1 MADTDTSSPSPNLQE
16 QYQGYQ
22 QEVHKEADQE
32 ALQAKEIV
40 SEADADARQQIDLA
54 KAFASSEQPFQQEPP
69 HDQINQVMTGAPW
82 LFALT
87 AIGGK
92 ASGMNG
98 LAMLQGLNGM
108 SDGLIKGDQEA
119 LDNSYKN
126 YQSQYDKWK
135 DRQEQQFRIYKEL
148 SSAYASANDGKLRA
162 MEAAM
167 KITGDARD
175 KKLVVDDPERIETMW
190 AKLQEAHAKVLDA
203 RAKQQAA
210 NSFGPDAA
218 ALMGALAER
227 GISLPTGMRS
237 KAQQQALYQG
247 LLARNPGKTPD
258 EIADLIKAGQ
268 IEFGAEKKETQT
280 AAGVAGRVAVAGN
293 EIEQFAPLVRQA
305 SAAVPRGKW
314 VSPNKLL
321 QMGETEVS
329 DPNLKKLRIS
339 INSMLNAYDLLAARG
354 GTDKEK
360 RAHAHSLLTEADS
373 PEALEAGLHQFE
385 LEAQG
390 AARAAAGAMKPPG
403 AGNGTAAPAR
413 HPVAIGTSQSTGKTY
428 VKYSDGTTEPLNGP

>member
-1 MADTDTSSPSPNLQE
+1 
-16 QYQGYQ
+16 
-22 QEVHKEADQE
+22 
-32 ALQAKEIV
+32 
-40 SEADADARQQIDLA
+40 
-54 KAFASSEQPFQQEPP
+54 
-69 HDQINQVMTGAPW
+69 
-82 LFALT
+82 
-87 AIGGK
+87 
-92 ASGMNG
+92 
-98 LAMLQGLNGM
+98 
-108 SDGLIKGDQEA
+108 
-119 LDNSYKN
+119 
-126 YQSQYDKWK
+126 
-135 DRQEQQFRIYKEL
+135 
-148 SSAYASANDGKLRA
+148 

-175 KKLVVDDPERIETMW
+175 KKLAVDDPERIETMW

-203 RAKQQAA
+203 RAKIQAQ

-237 KAQQQALYQG
+237 KEQQRALYQG
-247 LLARNPGKTPD
+247 LIARNPGKTPD
-258 EIADLIKAGQ
+258 EIADLIKSGQ

-280 AAGVAGRVAVAGN
+280 AASVAGRVAVAGN

-314 VSPNKLL
+314 VTPNKLL

-360 RAHAHSLLTEADS
+360 RAHAHSLLLDADS
-373 PEALEAGLHQFE
+373 PEALDAGIQQFQ

-403 AGNGTAAPAR
+403 AAGGAAAPPAR
-413 HPVAIGTSQSTGKTY
+413 QPVAIGTSQSTGKTY
-428 VKYSDGTTEPLNGP
+428 VRYSDGTTEPLSGP